1 MTQPAPPVTDT
12 TSAAATAAIDPL
24 RVRRILEVARR
35 VGMLLLASGAQTS
48 EVEDSIRNLASDL
61 GLAGVQ
67 AGVLYSSIQLSYVEP
82 GDLRPTTIVQMASD
96 RASDFRRLSD
106 VASVLRRVASGRLDL
121 DGAEAEVA
129 RIERDVRRGPLL
141 LALLAPAISS
151 SALAILFGGSVVDAL
166 ATFVIAL
173 LVQPF
178 VAWLRRTGLPPF
190 FSLLLGAL
198 AATLLVAVA
207 AWSGVSVE
215 PGLLMTASL
224 IQFLPGGA
232 LLAGVRDLIDQSMVS
247 GTARLSEALLIGA
260 GVASG
265 ALLGINLA
273 ANVGV
278 SLTIESAGQ
287 RSWDPIVALLAVA
300 VAVVAY
306 GYQISVPPF
315 ALPWV
320 GLLGAAA
327 WTVYALLGY
336 SPEVGTF
343 TAAFLVGVA
352 GRMLA
357 RQFKA
362 PAALWVVPAILPLL
376 PGLALVVALLAE
388 GDLQRFGGIW
398 NAILIAFGLGVGV
411 AAGDIAV
418 AAVDRVRRGVVVP
431 AMDAVTTGIGAL
443 VLQPG
448 GRTTDGAAD
457 DAARRPGRPRR
468 GRARVSAPR
477 PVAAE
482 APASRATRAADG
494 PEPADAPEPA
504 EAPGP
509 APPTG

>member
-1 MTQPAPPVTDT
+1 MTAAPHPAP
-12 TSAAATAAIDPL
+12 DPL

-48 EVEDSIRNLASDL
+48 EVEDSIRHLASDL
-61 GLAGVQ
+61 GLPGVQ

-106 VASVLRRVASGRLDL
+106 VSSVLRRVAAGRLDL
-121 DGAEAEVA
+121 DGAEAELA
-129 RIERDVRRGPLL
+129 RIERDVRRGPLA
-141 LALLAPAISS
+141 LAILAPAVSS

-166 ATFVIAL
+166 ATFAIAL
-173 LVQPF
+173 LVQPL

-190 FSLLLGAL
+190 FSLLLGSL
-198 AATLLVAVA
+198 AATALVALAV
-207 AWSGVSVE
+207 WSGLRVE

-247 GTARLSEALLIGA
+247 GTARLSEAILIGA

-265 ALLGINLA
+265 ALIGINLA

-278 SLTIESAGQ
+278 SLTIESTGQ
-287 RSWDPIVALLAVA
+287 RSWEPAVALLAVA

-306 GYQISVPPF
+306 AYQISVPPF

-343 TAAFLVGVA
+343 AAAFVVGVA
-352 GRMLA
+352 GRLLA

-388 GDLQRFGGIW
+388 GDLQRFAGLW
-398 NAILIAFGLGVGV
+398 NAVLIAFGLGVGV

-418 AAVDRVRRGVVVP
+418 AAVDRLRRGVVVP
-431 AMDAVTTGIGAL
+431 AVDAVATGIGTL
-443 VLQPG
+443 VVQPIERLTVRG
-448 GRTTDGAAD
+448 TGDGP
-457 DAARRPGRPRR
+457 RRPGRARR
-468 GRARVSAPR
+468 GRARVGEAPR
-477 PVAAE
+477 P
-482 APASRATRAADG
+482 AT
-494 PEPADAPEPA
+494 ADAPEP
-504 EAPGP
+504 PGP
-509 APPTG
+509 AQSKDAPGAPPRSG

>member
-1 MTQPAPPVTDT
+1 MTEPVPTPAPAPAP
-12 TSAAATAAIDPL
+12 SPAAAIDPL

-35 VGMLLLASGAQTS
+35 VGMLLLASGAQTT
-48 EVEDSIRNLASDL
+48 EVEASIRHLTADL
-61 GLAGVQ
+61 GLEGVQ

-106 VASVLRRVASGRLDL
+106 VASVLRSVAAGRLDL
-121 DGAEAEVA
+121 DGAEAELA
-129 RIERDVRRGPLL
+129 RIERDVRRGPLV
-141 LALLAPAISS
+141 LAILAPAVSS
-151 SALAILFGGSVVDAL
+151 SALAILFGGSGIDAA

-198 AATLLVAVA
+198 SATALVAVA
-207 AWSGVSVE
+207 AWSGLGVA

-247 GTARLSEALLIGA
+247 GTARLSEAILIGA

-265 ALLGINLA
+265 ALIGISLA

-278 SLTIESAGQ
+278 SLTIESSGQ
-287 RSWDPIVALLAVA
+287 RSWEPAVALLAVA
-300 VAVVAY
+300 IAVVAY
-306 GYQISVPPF
+306 AYQISVPLF

-336 SPEVGTF
+336 SPQVATF
-343 TAAFLVGVA
+343 AAAFLVGVA
-352 GRMLA
+352 GRLLA

-388 GDLQRFGGIW
+388 GDLQRFAGLW

-411 AAGDIAV
+411 AAGDITV
-418 AAVDRVRRGVVVP
+418 AAVDRLRRGVVVP
-431 AMDAVTTGIGAL
+431 AVDAVASGIGTL
-443 VLQPG
+443 VVQPIERMTDRG
-448 GRTTDGAAD
+448 TDGAGT
-457 DAARRPGRPRR
+457 RRTGRARR
-468 GRARVSAPR
+468 GRTRTTAPR
-477 PVAAE
+477 P
-482 APASRATRAADG
+482 AS
-494 PEPADAPEPA
+494 ADAPPTA
-504 EAPGP
+504 DD
-509 APPTG
+509 PPSDPQASPD